1 MTNTRERPTR
11 VPARLRQR
19 LSAVL
24 ALVLGLSLAAG
35 AVPAGA
41 ASSDTATIV
50 AQTNA
55 ARADK
60 GLPSLKRNTA
70 MDAVAQ
76 AWAVKMASS
85 GYKHNPTYSTQIPAG
100 WSMAAENIAWNYN
113 SATVVGAWLNSP
125 GHYANIMASYTDIGV
140 GYYVAANG
148 DVFSVQNFARYST
161 LSGSSP
167 TISGTPKAGQVLTAT
182 AGAWSPAPVALAYQ
196 WLRAGVPI
204 AGATTRTYVAKNTDA
219 GRSLTV
225 AVTGKKTGYTG
236 VTTTSAPT
244 APVSGIIT
252 ASPTPTIGGVVRVG
266 QTIGAATG
274 TWAPAPIGLSY
285 QWKSGGVVITG
296 ATSRTYVIRPADVD
310 AVLSVTIT
318 GSRSSYPAVTRQSVG
333 TSRVTGVAYPSC
345 TALRAAYPTGV
356 ARSGLSAQSLAQ
368 AGSPLVSTALYALN
382 TARDFDSDGIACE
395 P

>member
-1 MTNTRERPTR
+1 MNTVERPAR
-11 VPARLRQR
+11 VPARRRRR
-19 LSAVL
+19 LSALL

-35 AVPAGA
+35 ALPAGA
-41 ASSDTATIV
+41 AASDTATIV

-76 AWAVKMASS
+76 AWAVTMASS

-100 WSMAAENIAWNYN
+100 WSMAAENIAWNYT
-113 SATVVGAWLNSP
+113 SSTVVGAWLDSP

-148 DVFSVQNFARYST
+148 DIFSVQNFARYQA
-161 LSGSSP
+161 LSGSNP
-167 TISGTPKAGQVLTAT
+167 TISGAPRAGQVLTAT
-182 AGAWSPAPVALAYQ
+182 AGAWSPSPVAVAYQ
-196 WLRAGVPI
+196 WLREGVPI
-204 AGATTRTYVAKNTDA
+204 AGATTRTYVAKNADA

-225 AVTGKKTGYTG
+225 AVTGKKTGYSS
-236 VTTTSAPT
+236 VTKTSAPT
-244 APVSGIIT
+244 SSVTGTIT
-252 ASPTPTIGGVVRVG
+252 AAPTPTIGGVVRVG
-266 QTIGAATG
+266 RTIGATPG
-274 TWAPAPIGLSY
+274 TWGPAPVGLSY
-285 QWKSGGVVITG
+285 QWKSGGAVITG

-310 AVLSVTIT
+310 AVLSVTVT
-318 GSRSSYPAVTRQSVG
+318 GSRSSYTAVTRQSVG
-333 TSRVTGVAYPSC
+333 TGRVTGVVYPSC

-356 ARSGLSAQSLAQ
+356 ARSGLSTQNLAQ
-368 AGSPLVSTALYALN
+368 AGSPLVSNALYALN